1 MCSDLYIRNQHSCM
15 NVCKGIKK
23 PLSKTKWVYGI
34 YTNHILIAI
43 LFHSLK
49 SQVEEALKGNQLPTA
64 KDFRKFSQN
73 YQISKRVSVPGID
86 PISAKVEGN
95 VIFDP
100 NSYVP
105 KETMLKTTL
114 HAYGFHPSDVFEVQQ
129 LSKTFSSIQLL
140 SFSFLFSYN
149 NFLWIMYFFYKP
161 WEKSLWLQ
169 GDFYLVSLGFRASHS
184 LCDVTCHWLDGRPCW
199 SY

>member
-1 MCSDLYIRNQHSCM
+1 MSASR
-15 NVCKGIKK
+15 IKN
-23 PLSKTKWVYGI
+23 LLTKTKWVFGI
-34 YTNHILIAI
+34 YANHILIAI
-43 LFHSLK
+43 LFPSLK
-49 SQVEEALKGNQLPTA
+49 SRVEEALKGNQLPTA

-100 NSYVP
+100 NSYIP

-114 HAYGFHPSDVFEVQQ
+114 HAYGFDPSDVFEVEQ
-129 LSKTFSSIQLL
+129 LSTFASIQLL

-149 NFLWIMYFFYKP
+149 NFLWIMYFFT
-161 WEKSLWLQ
+161 
-169 GDFYLVSLGFRASHS
+169 SLGRN
-184 LCDVTCHWLDGRPCW
+184 LKITVTTRGLWFGLNRL
-199 SY
+199 